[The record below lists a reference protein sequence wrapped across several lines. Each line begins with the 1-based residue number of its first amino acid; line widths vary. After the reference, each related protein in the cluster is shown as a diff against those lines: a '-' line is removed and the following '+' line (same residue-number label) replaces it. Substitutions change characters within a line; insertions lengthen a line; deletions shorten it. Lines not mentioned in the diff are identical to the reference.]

1 LNKLTKRIEIAAN
14 IAIICVAVMIG
25 VLLIKQYL
33 FADRSR
39 PSPRDISVPVGTK
52 VSLPGV
58 NWPQNGRTL
67 LLVLQKG
74 CHFCTESA
82 PLYQRLVKELS
93 GRTDIHLVAVLPQDP
108 MDGKKYL
115 DDLGV
120 DIKDV
125 KQAGLS
131 SVGVAGTPTL
141 VLLDDKGVVQ
151 KSWVGKLSPE
161 KETELLSQ
169 LQVSRASD

>member
-1 LNKLTKRIEIAAN
+1 LNKFTKRIEVAAN

-25 VLLIKQYL
+25 ILLIKPYL
-33 FADRSR
+33 FTDKSR
-39 PSPRDISVPVGTK
+39 PAPRDMSIPVGTK
-52 VSLPGV
+52 VSLPEI
-58 NWPQNGRTL
+58 NWHQNGKTL

-93 GRTDIHLVAVLPQDP
+93 GTDIHLVAVLPQDP

-120 DIKDV
+120 GIKDV

-131 SVGVAGTPTL
+131 SLGVAGTPTL
-141 VLLDDKGVVQ
+141 ILLDDKGVVE

-161 KETELLSQ
+161 KETELLGK
-169 LQVSRASD
+169 LQVTSAGN

>member
-1 LNKLTKRIEIAAN
+1 LNKLTKKIEIAAN

-25 VLLIKQYL
+25 ILLIKQYL
-33 FADRSR
+33 FTDTSR
-39 PSPRDISVPVGTK
+39 PSPRDISVPVGMK
-52 VSLPGV
+52 MALPGV
-58 NWPQNGRTL
+58 DWPQNGQTL

-82 PLYQRLVKELS
+82 PLYQRLVKEMS
-93 GRTDIHLVAVLPQDP
+93 GRTDIRLVAVLPDDP
-108 MDGKKYL
+108 LNSKKYL

-120 DIKDV
+120 AITDV

-141 VLLDDKGVVQ
+141 ILLDGKGVVQ
-151 KSWVGKLSPE
+151 KSWVGKISY
-161 KETELLSQ
+161 
-169 LQVSRASD
+169 R